1 MVLQSYHN
9 GGVVKRYL
17 VPLLI
22 TGLLAAMRPWMMES
36 SVAMIS
42 LLKQGMALEL
52 GIDKYFGEKASGKK

>member
-1 MVLQSYHN
+1 MV
-9 GGVVKRYL
+9 
-17 VPLLI
+17 
-22 TGLLAAMRPWMMES
+22 ES